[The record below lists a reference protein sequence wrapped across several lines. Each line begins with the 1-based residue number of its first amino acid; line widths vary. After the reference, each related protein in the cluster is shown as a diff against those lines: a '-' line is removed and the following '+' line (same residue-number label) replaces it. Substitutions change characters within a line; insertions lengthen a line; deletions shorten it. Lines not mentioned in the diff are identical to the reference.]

1 MNIRHQCLSRREF
14 LRGALAAAAGLC
26 ASDGVRAGQQP
37 LDPHRFTLFSDVHV
51 WEHRDQGLHGVKP
64 SEQFL
69 KARPEV
75 QALDP
80 RPATL
85 LIAGDC
91 AFRQG
96 QAADYAVL
104 GELLEP
110 IERSGMAVHR
120 ILGNHDHRETFWKAF
135 PRERAAVVAAVPDKH
150 IVVVES
156 ARANW
161 FLLDSLDQTNHTQ
174 GRLGPAQLQW
184 LGKALDARPDKPALI
199 VAHHNIDF
207 TAKITGL
214 LDADALLSILAPR
227 KQVKAYFHGHTHCWD
242 YQPMQGIHV
251 VTLPTLVWRFN
262 QAQPSGWV
270 DANLRPDGIRLKLCA
285 LDAAH
290 PANGQVRD
298 LKWR

>member
-1 MNIRHQCLSRREF
+1 MTICHTSLSRREF

-26 ASDGVRAGQQP
+26 CHDIARAGQRP
-37 LDPHRFTLFSDVHV
+37 IDPHRFTLLSDVHV
-51 WEHRDQGLHGVKP
+51 WEHRDQGHAGVKP
-64 SEQFL
+64 TERFL

-75 QALDP
+75 QALEP

-91 AFRQG
+91 AFREG
-96 QAADYAVL
+96 HAADYAVL
-104 GELLEP
+104 RELIQP
-110 IERSGMAVHR
+110 IESSGTAVHR
-120 ILGNHDHRETFWKAF
+120 VLGNHDHRETFWGAF
-135 PRERAAVVAAVPDKH
+135 PKERAAAVAAVPDKH
-150 IVVVES
+150 IVIVES

-161 FLLDSLDQTNHTQ
+161 FLLDSLDQTNQTQ

-184 LGKALDARPDKPALI
+184 LAQALDARPDKPALV

-207 TAKITGL
+207 TARITGL
-214 LDADALLSILAPR
+214 LDAGELLSVLAPR

-251 VTLPTLVWRFN
+251 VTLPTLVWVFHKL
-262 QAQPSGWV
+262 QPCGWV
-270 DANLRPDGIRLKLCA
+270 DANLRPDGMSLKLCT
-285 LDAAH
+285 LDPAH
-290 PANGQVRD
+290 PAHGQVRD